1 MFTRS
6 IPGFGDLRLEHMV
19 MDYNGTI
26 ACDGELLDHVAELA
40 EIVSSSLTIHVVT
53 ADTFG
58 KARKSLDGLPVT
70 LSILGSE
77 RQDEQKLDYIETLGP
92 DTCVCIGNGRNDALM
107 LEKAKVG
114 IALLQAEGAAVSSV
128 NRADILCRDIRSA
141 LELFVRPKRLVA
153 TLRS

>member
-1 MFTRS
+1 
-6 IPGFGDLRLEHMV
+6 
-19 MDYNGTI
+19 
-26 ACDGELLDHVAELA
+26 
-40 EIVSSSLTIHVVT
+40 
-53 ADTFG
+53 
-58 KARKSLDGLPVT
+58 LDGLPVT